1 MTLTG
6 TTSAAPPVIEA
17 SGLHKHYAGVA
28 SVAGVD
34 LTVAQGE
41 TFALLGPNGAGKS
54 TLIAM
59 LCALTAPTAGRV
71 RVAGHD
77 VRTHPSAARRALGLI
92 FQETTLDSELT
103 ASENLRF
110 HADLYQMPPALVPA
124 RIEATLRL
132 VELTDHRD
140 RLVRTFSGGMRRRLE
155 IARALLHN
163 PRILI
168 LDEPT
173 TGLDP
178 QTRVRIWQHLQE
190 IRERENIGVFLT
202 THYLEEAEQCDRVA
216 ILDAGRVVVQGTPRQ
231 LKSVLEADRIDLRT
245 DDDAAAARLLHQRLG
260 LTASRGPS
268 GLTVRVPDG
277 ARILPRIFSEL
288 GLPILEARVTPPSLD
303 DAFFYYTGHRIRDNA
318 PEPGDPADDSAP
330 PPPPSPPPP
339 AGSWLP
345 GLRRPTRGRQI
356 SMICKREMLHFTRD
370 RTGAAISLFQ
380 PLVFLLILGV
390 GLAGLMPQLGGHA
403 YELFLFSGILMM
415 AAQAP
420 ALSVGSSII
429 WDRQAGVLRQ
439 MLASPARRSTLL
451 IGKCLG
457 GATVATCQ
465 TAILLAGAGLIGI
478 PYDPVLLASLLG
490 EIALTAFAMTVL
502 GVLLAT
508 LVRLPRTFGTVISL
522 LIMPLTF
529 LSGSMFPLSAM
540 PRWMAAVALANP
552 LSYAIDAMRRTIACY
567 LSSRPPR
574 LFHSLT
580 WGSWHVPIVIEL
592 MILTASALVGL
603 ALATYRFTRPS

>member
-1 MTLTG
+1 
-6 TTSAAPPVIEA
+6 
-17 SGLHKHYAGVA
+17 
-28 SVAGVD
+28 
-34 LTVAQGE
+34 
-41 TFALLGPNGAGKS
+41 
-54 TLIAM
+54 
-59 LCALTAPTAGRV
+59 
-71 RVAGHD
+71 
-77 VRTHPSAARRALGLI
+77 
-92 FQETTLDSELT
+92 
-103 ASENLRF
+103 
-110 HADLYQMPPALVPA
+110 
-124 RIEATLRL
+124 
-132 VELTDHRD
+132 
-140 RLVRTFSGGMRRRLE
+140 
-155 IARALLHN
+155 
-163 PRILI
+163 
-168 LDEPT
+168 
-173 TGLDP
+173 
-178 QTRVRIWQHLQE
+178 
-190 IRERENIGVFLT
+190 
-202 THYLEEAEQCDRVA
+202 
-216 ILDAGRVVVQGTPRQ
+216 
-231 LKSVLEADRIDLRT
+231 
-245 DDDAAAARLLHQRLG
+245 
-260 LTASRGPS
+260 
-268 GLTVRVPDG
+268 
-277 ARILPRIFSEL
+277 
-288 GLPILEARVTPPSLD
+288 
-303 DAFFYYTGHRIRDNA
+303 
-318 PEPGDPADDSAP
+318 
-330 PPPPSPPPP
+330 
-339 AGSWLP
+339 
-345 GLRRPTRGRQI
+345 
-356 SMICKREMLHFTRD
+356 MICKRELLHFTRD